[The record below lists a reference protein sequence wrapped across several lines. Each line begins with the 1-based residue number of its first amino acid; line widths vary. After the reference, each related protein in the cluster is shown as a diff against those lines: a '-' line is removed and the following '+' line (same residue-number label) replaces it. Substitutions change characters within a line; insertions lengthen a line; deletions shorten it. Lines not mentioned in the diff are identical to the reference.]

1 MKKRLIHPI
10 LVIIFFSHFQ
20 ACKNSDSKTE
30 TPQQNAPSTEDAKDA
45 QQDAVVLAAL
55 QVLVEK
61 ELTIPVSLKS
71 VYFKANDTSAF
82 VSATILK
89 KDGSKMDFKGTP
101 FDEQANIGGSFSDDV
116 FGILKKQGGTWKV
129 KGISVGATDIPFV
142 CWPKAYKVSPTI
154 FPEGATSNECEDIPP
169 FIFLSDEDRLTL
181 DGGINITLPE
191 LKEQLIETLLN
202 MDKIPDEITPE
213 FGDKV
218 DADSRTALTKNIA
231 EAIAEAKKRK

>member
-1 MKKRLIHPI
+1 MRLLYSI
-10 LVIIFFSHFQ
+10 LISILITQSQ
-20 ACKNSDSKTE
+20 ACKNPDSNTL
-30 TPQQNAPSTEDAKDA
+30 QQNTTTIEAANDTLHTDVA
-45 QQDAVVLAAL
+45 LAAI

-61 ELTIPVSLKS
+61 ELTIPVSLES
-71 VYFKANDTSAF
+71 TFFKADSGSAF
-82 VSATILK
+82 MSATILK

-116 FGILKKQGGTWKV
+116 FGLLKKEGGIWKV

-142 CWPKAYKVSPTI
+142 CWPKTYKVSTTI
-154 FPEGATSNECEDIPP
+154 FPEGAISDECEDIQPY
-169 FIFLSDEDRLTL
+169 IFLSDEGRLTL
-181 DGGINITLPE
+181 NGGINITLPE

-202 MDKIPDEITPE
+202 MDKITDEITPD

-218 DADSRTALTKNIA
+218 DVDSRIALTKNIA